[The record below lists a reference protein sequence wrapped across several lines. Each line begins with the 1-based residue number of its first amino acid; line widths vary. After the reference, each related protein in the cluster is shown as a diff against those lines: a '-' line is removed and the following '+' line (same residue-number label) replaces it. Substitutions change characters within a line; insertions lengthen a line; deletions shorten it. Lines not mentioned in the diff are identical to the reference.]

1 EQKEQKPASLVQ
13 LSSTLPQVSV
23 SEINHMLLPELKQL
37 AKEYHIPG
45 VYKLKKAEIVAL
57 LIEMFTK

>member
-1 EQKEQKPASLVQ
+1 
-13 LSSTLPQVSV
+13 
-23 SEINHMLLPELKQL
+23 MLLPELKQL